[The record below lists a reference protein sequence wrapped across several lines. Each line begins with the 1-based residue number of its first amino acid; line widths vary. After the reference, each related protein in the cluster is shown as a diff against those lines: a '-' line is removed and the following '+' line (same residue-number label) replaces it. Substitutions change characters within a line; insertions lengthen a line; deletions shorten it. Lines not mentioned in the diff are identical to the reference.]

1 MVSNFERIF
10 DEIKREANLIA
21 PKHGLDPDALVEL
34 VMNIVDS
41 EDQHRIKSVARIHQK
56 VKGMIQDVALSGS
69 DGGRN

>member
-1 MVSNFERIF
+1 MVSNFDRIF
-10 DEIKREANLIA
+10 DEITREAKLIA

-34 VMNIVDS
+34 IMNIVNS

-56 VKGMIQDVALSGS
+56 VKGMIQDVALSAR

>member
-41 EDQHRIKSVARIHQK
+41 EDQHRIKSVARINQK
-56 VKGMIQDVALSGS
+56 VKGMIQDVALLAS
-69 DGGRN
+69 DGGRH

>member
-21 PKHGLDPDALVEL
+21 PKYGLDPDALVEL

-56 VKGMIQDVALSGS
+56 VKGMVQDVALSGS
-69 DGGRN
+69 DGVRN